1 MTELL
6 THFQEDVL
14 ADILQSLRMHSTLYC
29 RATMNAPW
37 GFRVSQRS
45 VASFHIVT
53 GGTCWLTLEGI
64 DTPVPLSEG
73 DLVILPHGHAHTMT
87 DHPQTPVTRL
97 EDLVPKQPAGR
108 DGIFYSGGQ
117 GTITTLV
124 CGGLQLEDYTTNPLF
139 LILPPFLHIQSRRRE
154 SNPWLRAIVQLVK
167 AEASANQPA
176 AEAVITRLSEILFI
190 QAVRTYVSTV
200 GNGET
205 GWFNALKDPQ
215 IGQALTL
222 IQHQPEELWT
232 VESLA
237 CRVSLSRSAF
247 SAKFKRLVRV
257 IGGWCAISREP
268 PCFMFIVCSLLHQT
282 NGAEALAFTRE
293 VADVRSVLLCPTHF
307 RIRKRIL
314 QGSQETDSTQS
325 EPPGAFLVG
334 GSAVVL
340 PIQRKVFPEA
350 TTDLCVNCPTSVGAV
365 ACQKYLA
372 KPGCWDTRAGIRRLT
387 YSSLVMRL
395 KHSVSPCCVSSHASS
410 MLIAMPD

>member
-6 THFQEDVL
+6 TRFQEDVV

-29 RATMNAPW
+29 RAKMNAPW

-108 DGIFYSGGQ
+108 DSIFYSGGQ

-154 SNPWLRAIVQLVK
+154 SNPWLRAIVQFVK

-222 IQHQPEELWT
+222 IQHQPEEPWT

-247 SAKFKRLVRV
+247 SAKFKRLVGESPMHYVTRV
-257 IGGWCAISREP
+257 RLTKAAA
-268 PCFMFIVCSLLHQT
+268 LLRRDSAT
-282 NGAEALAFTRE
+282 LVE
-293 VADVRSVLLCPTHF
+293 VARSIGYDSEVAF
-307 RIRKRIL
+307 SKAFKRYFGIA
-314 QGSQETDSTQS
+314 
-325 EPPGAFLVG
+325 PGAYRQGRRSPQV
-334 GSAVVL
+334 
-340 PIQRKVFPEA
+340 
-350 TTDLCVNCPTSVGAV
+350 DGARE
-365 ACQKYLA
+365 K
-372 KPGCWDTRAGIRRLT
+372 R
-387 YSSLVMRL
+387 
-395 KHSVSPCCVSSHASS
+395 SPV
-410 MLIAMPD
+410 